1 MAALRGVGEGLE
13 LVLEGLLP
21 GLGRADD
28 SGGPEWVPG
37 AGLVRVIEGLFSK
50 LRAGVLT
57 TALAASLLRC
67 AGALSFFA
75 PDGAAGVLAWGA
87 REVMGTPESKK
98 LFNLQY
104 VQLAETDSSNSL
116 AQRPIFTNRQKAP

>member
-1 MAALRGVGEGLE
+1 V
-13 LVLEGLLP
+13 LP
-21 GLGRADD
+21 GFGRADD
-28 SGGPEWVPG
+28 SGAPEWVPG

-50 LRAGVLT
+50 LRAELLT

-75 PDGAAGVLAWGA
+75 LDGAVGVLAWGA

-104 VQLAETDSSNSL
+104 VQLAETDSSISL
-116 AQRPIFTNRQKAP
+116 AEGPIFTNRQKAP